1 MPASKFVGDT
11 QTLKRLMSDISC
23 RGGNTQ
29 IGKVLG
35 HALKETAAGKVD
47 ALVYI
52 GDAMEEQLDDLAD
65 KAGNLGLRG
74 VPVFVF
80 QEGRDRIAENAFKEI
95 ARLSKGAW
103 FRFDR
108 NSAATLAKLL
118 SAVAVFATGGL
129 KALEA
134 RGRPEDRL
142 MIESMR
148 SGKTG

>member
-1 MPASKFVGDT
+1 
-11 QTLKRLMSDISC
+11 MSGIEC

-35 HALKETAAGKVD
+35 ACAEGDGGGKGGRAGLSS
-47 ALVYI
+47 ATRWRNRSTI
-52 GDAMEEQLDDLAD
+52 SPQ

-80 QEGRDRIAENAFKEI
+80 QEGRDGVAERAFKEI

-108 NSAATLAKLL
+108 NSAATLARLL

-142 MIESMR
+142 MIEHMR
-148 SGKTG
+148 SGGAG